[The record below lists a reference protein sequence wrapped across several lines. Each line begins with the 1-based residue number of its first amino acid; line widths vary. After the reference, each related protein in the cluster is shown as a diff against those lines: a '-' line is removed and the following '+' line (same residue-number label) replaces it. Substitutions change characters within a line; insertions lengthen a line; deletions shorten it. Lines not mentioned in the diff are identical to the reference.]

1 MFARGDL
8 HATGFVGLA
17 PVALSFG
24 ILWLTRAAPN
34 LDDAIV
40 R

>member
-1 MFARGDL
+1 MFARGNL
-8 HATGFVGLA
+8 HAIGFVGLA

-24 ILWLTRAAPN
+24 ILWLTRAAPQP
-34 LDDAIV
+34 